1 MSKLKTS
8 ISLMSCRCGMCG
20 SECEG
25 AGAGSSVHLSSPDK
39 GESVFCSDH
48 CFALHRRQVYRQSG
62 PRAADSAP
70 APAAPPPPRPRLSV
84 KPDHLLKMSAR
95 ERQRQSARHALDP
108 GRGQHRPG
116 RHRAQLGCYRPA
128 RSRRRSDHGIGMK

>member
-1 MSKLKTS
+1 
-8 ISLMSCRCGMCG
+8 MCG

-62 PRAADSAP
+62 RQV
-70 APAAPPPPRPRLSV
+70 RPTSHRV
-84 KPDHLLKMSAR
+84 TGAEV
-95 ERQRQSARHALDP
+95 ER
-108 GRGQHRPG
+108 
-116 RHRAQLGCYRPA
+116 YR
-128 RSRRRSDHGIGMK
+128 